1 MKRLNIKTYDKIWV
15 KSFVNKKDL
24 ISYCK
29 KILSCVP
36 QMDNAPE
43 ELANE
48 IWETNVGQSV
58 RSNIGHVIS
67 VAGKSRAGNIMFG
80 GK

>member
-1 MKRLNIKTYDKIWV
+1 MIRINVKTYDTIKV
-15 KSFVNKKDL
+15 KSFINKKDL
-24 ISYCK
+24 EIYCR

-36 QMDNAPE
+36 QMDNAPM

-48 IWETNVGQSV
+48 IWETKVGQSV

-67 VAGKSRAGNIMFG
+67 VAGKSRAGNIMLG
-80 GK
+80 EE